1 MHPETSTIAAVFGN
15 NKVVPKSLDLVRD
28 ITPLPGYMN
37 GMVSYSMWWVLIQRD
52 WYMHNGDIGYL
63 KQQQSYLIPLLDQY
77 IKQIDANNSEVLKG
91 GTRFLDWPSSTNP
104 KAIHAGLQAMLA
116 MTLSAGA
123 ELATVLNDPVTAAKC
138 KAAVARLKQ
147 NVPDPG
153 TSKQAAALLSL
164 SGLMPA
170 DQANTV
176 LSDRGVHDYST
187 FFGYYMLLA
196 KAKAGDYQ
204 GSIDAIRDY
213 WGPMLSL
220 GATTFWEDFNID
232 WLPNAS
238 RIDELV
244 PAGKKDIHGDYGAF
258 CYKGF
263 RHSLSHGWASG
274 PTPWLT
280 QYVLG
285 VNVMAPGCKVLK
297 IAPHLGDLKYAEGTF
312 PTPLGVVTI
321 KNTKQANGKITIYVK
336 APKGIRII
344 KVQS

>member
-1 MHPETSTIAAVFGN
+1 
-15 NKVVPKSLDLVRD
+15 
-28 ITPLPGYMN
+28 
-37 GMVSYSMWWVLIQRD
+37 
-52 WYMHNGDIGYL
+52 MHNGDIGYL

-297 IAPHLGDLKYAEGTF
+297 IAPTPGRSKIRRRHLPHPFGCGNY
-312 PTPLGVVTI
+312 
-321 KNTKQANGKITIYVK
+321 
-336 APKGIRII
+336 
-344 KVQS
+344 